1 MAEAKPAGSP
11 GARPVGVQSD
21 TYESETDH
29 REMMQQ
35 DLMAV
40 ARWLTNRADR
50 RKKLKPI
57 RSAKVLEPGIYYNAG
72 TTMVD
77 RLYEPQRVA
86 LGHRMFRI
94 TKDPAA
100 SAGEVWRAVGNPGAK
115 DGKDL

>member
-1 MAEAKPAGSP
+1 MAES
-11 GARPVGVQSD
+11 RPRSVRSD
-21 TYESETDH
+21 TYESETND
-29 REMMQQ
+29 REMMRA

-50 RKKLKPI
+50 RRKLKPI
-57 RSAKVLEPGIYYNAG
+57 RNAKVLKPGVYYNAG

-94 TKDPAA
+94 TRDPAA
-100 SAGEVWRAVGNPGAK
+100 SAAEVWKAVGNPDGANSE
-115 DGKDL
+115 GRGGA